1 MFFEKRHGLFVG
13 RFPAWAGKPGLRHAF
28 STRRG
33 GVSRPPFGTLNLGLN
48 TEDDP
53 VSVRENWVQL
63 SRAAGLDRDRMA
75 FTRQVHGEA
84 IAAAEAPGVFPD
96 TDALV
101 TDTAELA
108 LAVQV
113 ADCVPVFLYDPSR
126 KAVGLAHAG
135 WKGSALDIAGKT
147 AAALVE
153 RFGSKPADL
162 SACIGPS
169 IGPCCFEVGPE
180 VAERFPSRYLEHG
193 RLDLWAV
200 NRDSLIAAGM
210 DPNAI
215 HISRLCTVCH
225 RDWFF
230 SHRGDGGKTGR
241 MAAVIGLE
249 KTE

>member
-13 RFPAWAGKPGLRHAF
+13 RFPVWAGTPGLRHAF

-33 GVSRPPFGTLNLGLN
+33 GVSRPPFGALNLGLN

-53 VSVRENWVQL
+53 DSTRENWVKFCV
-63 SRAAGLDRDRMA
+63 AAGWDLDRVA
-75 FTRQVHGEA
+75 FTRQVHGDAVATVES
-84 IAAAEAPGVFPD
+84 PGIVQD

-101 TDTAELA
+101 TRSRDVVLA
-108 LAVQV
+108 IQV
-113 ADCVPVFLYDPSR
+113 ADCVPVFLFDPR
-126 KAVGLAHAG
+126 RGAVGLAHAG
-135 WKGSALDIAGKT
+135 WKGSALGIAGKT
-147 AAALVE
+147 AAAMAD
-153 RFGSKPADL
+153 RFGSRPADL

-180 VAERFPSRYLEHG
+180 TAERFAPQYLRDG

-210 DPNAI
+210 DPDSI
-215 HISRLCTVCH
+215 HVSRLCTVCH

-230 SHRGDGGKTGR
+230 SHRGDGGRTGR

-249 KTE
+249 